1 MTKKIV
7 AKTTKRFGAR
17 YGRKT
22 KLKVALIEAER
33 RKKQKC
39 PYCLKEKVKRIAFG
53 IWYCSACDSK
63 FAGKAYTVER
73 KITFEGEEAV

>member
-1 MTKKIV
+1 MAKKTV
-7 AKTTKRFGAR
+7 ALTTKRFGAR

-39 PYCLKEKVKRIAFG
+39 PFCLKEKVRRLSMG
-53 IWYCSACDSK
+53 IWHCGACHKK
-63 FAGKAYTVER
+63 FAGKAYSVEK
-73 KITFEGEEAV
+73 KITFEEEQ